1 MKINLLVH
9 VRKHRGEH
17 YMGRW
22 MARRI
27 HIYTSDRSLI
37 RMLRGKIA
45 NRRHRIGPQFKST
58 RIAFYAGAMSTLR
71 KERRFCALMR
81 L

>member
-1 MKINLLVH
+1 MKTNLLIH

-27 HIYTSDRSLI
+27 HIHTSNRSLI
-37 RMLRGKIA
+37 RILRAKIVDQRLR
-45 NRRHRIGPQFKST
+45 NGPQFKSD

-71 KERRFCALMR
+71 QERRLCAIFR